1 MSLNNISGG
10 SNFSLGKFRQNLGAA
25 TKFGAL
31 KNLRAPISKIIEH
44 NSAAIKGGRFK
55 AAEAMRRLQSE
66 SGQSSAKLNYE
77 AKRDVRRIFDR
88 LEAAPQEIEKTEP
101 EKISRREILD
111 RALKKKTQVG
121 KPTMPGKQTMGAPAE
136 KTASKNLSK
145 TQINRADSDFNQNKV
160 KDNRA
165 SAIEERLTTGTGV
178 SGPSGPSQQP
188 APDQVAST
196 PPATSAI
203 HHETINL
210 N

>member
-10 SNFSLGKFRQNLGAA
+10 SNFSLGKFRQNLGSA

-31 KNLRAPISKIIEH
+31 KNLRTPISKIIETS
-44 NSAAIKGGRFK
+44 SAAIKGGRFK
-55 AAEAMRRLQSE
+55 AADAMRRLQSE
-66 SGQSSAKLNYE
+66 SGQSSVKLNYE

-88 LEAAPQEIEKTEP
+88 LEATPAQNEKAEP
-101 EKISRREILD
+101 EKISRREMLD

-121 KPTMPGKQTMGAPAE
+121 KPTMPGKPTMGAKPEMGA
-136 KTASKNLSK
+136 KPH
-145 TQINRADSDFNQNKV
+145 INRGDSDFNQNQV

-178 SGPSGPSQQP
+178 SGPSGPSNQP
-188 APDQVAST
+188 VPNQSAPV
-196 PPATSAI
+196 PPVTSAI